1 MVELTVRDKKMLVAG
16 IKDSYQRAKEAW
28 TSAIEQSIAC
38 GGELIYV
45 KGQLDHGQWL
55 PFLEA
60 CGIPR
65 STATELMRMSA
76 NSELLRNKSATTW
89 AEAKRIISEANRPNG
104 GCTSHLTSQPAS
116 ESADPNVQSVVRLE
130 AKPVVEVV
138 APEPIVTEQP
148 VSVVEPQR
156 EVLTGPA
163 SPDDVAQII
172 REAMHKRLST
182 SPDLSPDA
190 HRRMESIE
198 SAVDLIGSLDRDD
211 ELDVLADLL
220 LRRIDHT
227 CLASL
232 CRQLSVACSI
242 PDISSMLFGAIDFE
256 EDGAEK
262 DGYVDAALKKAFT
275 LKIGEEKAAEVL
287 SGETSLRWAKS
298 EPVPA

>member
-1 MVELTVRDKKMLVAG
+1 MTELTVRDKKMLVAG
-16 IKDSYQRAKEAW
+16 IKDSYQRVKEAW
-28 TSAIEQSIAC
+28 TTAIEQSISL
-38 GGELIYV
+38 GGELDYCRMQIE
-45 KGQLDHGQWL
+45 HGRWL
-55 PFLEA
+55 PFLAA
-60 CGIPR
+60 CEIPQR
-65 STATELMRMSA
+65 TATELMRMHT
-76 NSELLRNKSATTW
+76 NRELLRRKSATTW
-89 AEAKRIISEANRPNG
+89 AEAKRIISDANANRQ
-104 GCTSHLTSQPAS
+104 CTADLTQARPVETVDAIASDPIAQKRENPIQTEQPAS
-116 ESADPNVQSVVRLE
+116 
-130 AKPVVEVV
+130 VV
-138 APEPIVTEQP
+138 A
-148 VSVVEPQR
+148 PQR

-198 SAVDLIGSLDRDD
+198 SAVDLIGSLDRDG

-262 DGYVDAALKKAFT
+262 DGYVDAALKKALT

-287 SGETSLRWAKS
+287 AGETTLRWAKS

>member
-16 IKDSYQRAKEAW
+16 IKESYQRVKEAW
-28 TSAIEQSIAC
+28 TTAIEQSISL
-38 GGELIYV
+38 GGELIYCRM
-45 KGQLDHGQWL
+45 QIEHGRWL
-55 PFLEA
+55 PFLAA
-60 CGIPR
+60 CEIPQR
-65 STATELMRMSA
+65 TATELMRMH
-76 NSELLRNKSATTW
+76 EHRDLLRHKSATTW
-89 AEAKRIISEANRPNG
+89 AEAKRIISNANANRQCTADLNVDVASPNG
-104 GCTSHLTSQPAS
+104 GCTSHLPQARPVETVDAIAS
-116 ESADPNVQSVVRLE
+116 DPI
-130 AKPVVEVV
+130 A
-138 APEPIVTEQP
+138 
-148 VSVVEPQR
+148 PQR

-198 SAVDLIGSLDRDD
+198 SAVDLIGSLDRDG

-262 DGYVDAALKKAFT
+262 DGYVDAALKKALT

-287 SGETSLRWAKS
+287 AGETTLRWAKS
-298 EPVPA
+298 EPVPAE